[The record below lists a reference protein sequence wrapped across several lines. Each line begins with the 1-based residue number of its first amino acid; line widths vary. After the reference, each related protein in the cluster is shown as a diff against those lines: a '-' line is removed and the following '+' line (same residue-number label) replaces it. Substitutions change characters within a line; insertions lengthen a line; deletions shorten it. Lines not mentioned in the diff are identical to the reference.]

1 MISFTSVETRFVLK
15 NKRKVQNWIK
25 SILETE
31 NKKAGN
37 ITYVFC
43 SDSYL
48 GQMNEKYLRHHSLTD
63 IITFD
68 YSEKDTLSGDICIS
82 VERVRENSE
91 IFKTTFNQELARVMA
106 HGVLHLS
113 GYNDKSAE
121 DKKRMRAKEDFY
133 LSLNPVL

>member
-121 DKKRMRAKEDFY
+121 DKKRMREKEDFY
-133 LSLNPVL
+133 PKPDQV